1 MGCASST
8 PVVIA
13 DPAKPEELKP
23 LAAEEA
29 PVLKSAPPTAGVVAP
44 PTEVVATEEEK
55 PVAKPSTEVVAAAA
69 APFAV
74 APEMVAPAAEVMAPE
89 VIAPE
94 VVPPEVVA
102 PEVVAPAS
110 AAAPSAPAPAAAPPA
125 PAISDEVLASY
136 KEAFSV
142 FDKDGS
148 GTVSTSELG
157 EMMSAL
163 GQNLSAEE
171 LDAIIKEVDADGS
184 GEIDF
189 DEFCACMQKA
199 KKGGGTAPK
208 LAVVVEENGLL
219 SGLNNF
225 FGRLFNRGP
234 SAEEIAAAEAAAAAA
249 AEAEAARIA
258 TGVLA
263 GSPPDRGSSNSPSF

>member
-1 MGCASST
+1 MGCASAI

-13 DPAKPEELKP
+13 DPANPEELKP
-23 LAAEEA
+23 IAAEDKDA
-29 PVLKSAPPTAGVVAP
+29 VLKSALSTANVIVAA
-44 PTEVVATEEEK
+44 TEVVAAEEEK
-55 PVAKPSTEVVAAAA
+55 PVAKLMAKPSTEAVAAMP
-69 APFAV
+69 APASV
-74 APEMVAPAAEVMAPE
+74 APD
-89 VIAPE
+89 
-94 VVPPEVVA
+94 EVVA
-102 PEVVAPAS
+102 PEVI
-110 AAAPSAPAPAAAPPA
+110 APAPAAAPHA
-125 PAISDEVLASY
+125 PAISVLASY

-157 EMMSAL
+157 EIMSAL

-171 LDAIIKEVDADGS
+171 LDAIIKEIDADGS

-199 KKGGGTAPK
+199 KEGGGTTPK

-225 FGRLFNRGP
+225 FGRLFSHGL
-234 SAEEIAAAEAAAAAA
+234 SAEEIAAAEAAAKAAA
-249 AEAEAARIA
+249 KAEAARIA

>member
-1 MGCASST
+1 MGCASAI

-13 DPAKPEELKP
+13 DPAKREELKP
-23 LAAEEA
+23 IAAEDKDT
-29 PVLKSAPPTAGVVAP
+29 VLKSALSTANVIVAA
-44 PTEVVATEEEK
+44 TEVVAAEEER
-55 PVAKPSTEVVAAAA
+55 PVAKPSTEAVAATR
-69 APFAV
+69 P
-74 APEMVAPAAEVMAPE
+74 APASMAPD
-89 VIAPE
+89 
-94 VVPPEVVA
+94 EVVA
-102 PEVVAPAS
+102 PEVVAPEVI
-110 AAAPSAPAPAAAPPA
+110 APAPAAAPHA
-125 PAISDEVLASY
+125 PAISVLASY
-136 KEAFSV
+136 KAAFSV

-157 EMMSAL
+157 ETMSAL
-163 GQNLSAEE
+163 GQNPSAEE

-199 KKGGGTAPK
+199 KEGGGTTPK

-225 FGRLFNRGP
+225 FGRLFNHGP
-234 SAEEIAAAEAAAAAA
+234 SAEENGAAEAAVKAA

>member
-1 MGCASST
+1 MGCASAI

-13 DPAKPEELKP
+13 DPANPEELKP
-23 LAAEEA
+23 IATEDKDA
-29 PVLKSAPPTAGVVAP
+29 VLKSALSTANVIVAA
-44 PTEVVATEEEK
+44 TEVVAAEEEK
-55 PVAKPSTEVVAAAA
+55 PVAKPSTEVVAAEEEKPVAK
-69 APFAV
+69 PSTEAV
-74 APEMVAPAAEVMAPE
+74 AAMPAPASVAPDEAVA
-89 VIAPE
+89 
-94 VVPPEVVA
+94 PEVVA
-102 PEVVAPAS
+102 PEVI
-110 AAAPSAPAPAAAPPA
+110 APAPAAAPHA
-125 PAISDEVLASY
+125 PAISVLASY

-157 EMMSAL
+157 EIMSAL

-189 DEFCACMQKA
+189 DEFCECMLKA
-199 KKGGGTAPK
+199 KEGGGTPPK

-225 FGRLFNRGP
+225 FGRLFNHGP
-234 SAEEIAAAEAAAAAA
+234 SAEENGAAEAAAKAA

>member
-69 APFAV
+69 APAAV
-74 APEMVAPAAEVMAPE
+74 APDEVVAPE
-89 VIAPE
+89 VIAP
-94 VVPPEVVA
+94 A
-102 PEVVAPAS
+102 AG
-110 AAAPSAPAPAAAPPA
+110 AAPNA
-125 PAISDEVLASY
+125 PAISVLASY

-171 LDAIIKEVDADGS
+171 LDAMVEEVDADGS

-234 SAEEIAAAEAAAAAA
+234 SAEEFAAAAEAAAKAA

-258 TGVLA
+258 TEEACALA
-263 GSPPDRGSSNSPSF
+263 RSP

>member
-1 MGCASST
+1 MGCASAI

-13 DPAKPEELKP
+13 DPANPEELKP
-23 LAAEEA
+23 IATEDKDA
-29 PVLKSAPPTAGVVAP
+29 VLKSALSTANVIVAA
-44 PTEVVATEEEK
+44 TEVVAAEEGK
-55 PVAKPSTEVVAAAA
+55 LMAKPSTEAVAAMP
-69 APFAV
+69 APASV
-74 APEMVAPAAEVMAPE
+74 APD
-89 VIAPE
+89 
-94 VVPPEVVA
+94 EVVA
-102 PEVVAPAS
+102 PEVI
-110 AAAPSAPAPAAAPPA
+110 APAPAAAPHA
-125 PAISDEVLASY
+125 PAISVLASY

-157 EMMSAL
+157 EIMSAL

-199 KKGGGTAPK
+199 KEGGGTPPK

-225 FGRLFNRGP
+225 FGRLFNHGP
-234 SAEEIAAAEAAAAAA
+234 SAEENAAAEAAAKAA

>member
-1 MGCASST
+1 MGCASAI

-13 DPAKPEELKP
+13 DPANPEELKP
-23 LAAEEA
+23 IATEDKDA
-29 PVLKSAPPTAGVVAP
+29 VLKSALSTANVIVAA
-44 PTEVVATEEEK
+44 TEVVAAEEEK
-55 PVAKPSTEVVAAAA
+55 PVAKPSTEVVAAEEEKPVAK
-69 APFAV
+69 PSTEAV
-74 APEMVAPAAEVMAPE
+74 AAMPAPASVAPDEAVA
-89 VIAPE
+89 
-94 VVPPEVVA
+94 PEVVA
-102 PEVVAPAS
+102 PEVI
-110 AAAPSAPAPAAAPPA
+110 APAPAAAPHA
-125 PAISDEVLASY
+125 PAISVLASY

-157 EMMSAL
+157 EIMSAL

-199 KKGGGTAPK
+199 KEGGGTPPK

-225 FGRLFNRGP
+225 FGRLFNHGP
-234 SAEEIAAAEAAAAAA
+234 SAEENGAAEAAAKAA

>member
-1 MGCASST
+1 
-8 PVVIA
+8 
-13 DPAKPEELKP
+13 
-23 LAAEEA
+23 
-29 PVLKSAPPTAGVVAP
+29 
-44 PTEVVATEEEK
+44 
-55 PVAKPSTEVVAAAA
+55 
-69 APFAV
+69 
-74 APEMVAPAAEVMAPE
+74 MV
-89 VIAPE
+89 APE
-94 VVPPEVVA
+94 VVAPEVVA
-102 PEVVAPAS
+102 PEVVAPAP

-125 PAISDEVLASY
+125 PAISEEVLASY

-171 LDAIIKEVDADGS
+171 LDAMVEEVDADGS

-234 SAEEIAAAEAAAAAA
+234 SAEEFAAAAEAAAKAA

-258 TGVLA
+258 TEEACALA
-263 GSPPDRGSSNSPSF
+263 RSP

>member
-1 MGCASST
+1 M
-8 PVVIA
+8 
-13 DPAKPEELKP
+13 
-23 LAAEEA
+23 
-29 PVLKSAPPTAGVVAP
+29 LKSALSTANVIVAA
-44 PTEVVATEEEK
+44 TEVVAAEEEK
-55 PVAKPSTEVVAAAA
+55 PVAKLMAKPSTEAVAAMP
-69 APFAV
+69 APASV
-74 APEMVAPAAEVMAPE
+74 APD
-89 VIAPE
+89 
-94 VVPPEVVA
+94 EVVA
-102 PEVVAPAS
+102 PEVI
-110 AAAPSAPAPAAAPPA
+110 APAPAAAPHA
-125 PAISDEVLASY
+125 PAISVLASY

-157 EMMSAL
+157 EIMSAL

-199 KKGGGTAPK
+199 KEGGGTPPK

-225 FGRLFNRGP
+225 FGRLFNHGP
-234 SAEEIAAAEAAAAAA
+234 SAEENAAAEAAAKAA

>member
-1 MGCASST
+1 
-8 PVVIA
+8 
-13 DPAKPEELKP
+13 
-23 LAAEEA
+23 
-29 PVLKSAPPTAGVVAP
+29 VLKSALSTANVIVAA
-44 PTEVVATEEEK
+44 TEVVAAEEEKPVAKPSPEVVAAEEEK
-55 PVAKPSTEVVAAAA
+55 PVAKPSTEAVAAMP
-69 APFAV
+69 APASV
-74 APEMVAPAAEVMAPE
+74 APDEVVAPE

-94 VVPPEVVA
+94 VI
-102 PEVVAPAS
+102 
-110 AAAPSAPAPAAAPPA
+110 APAPAAAPHA
-125 PAISDEVLASY
+125 PAISVLASY

-157 EMMSAL
+157 EIMSAL

-199 KKGGGTAPK
+199 KEGGGTPPK

-225 FGRLFNRGP
+225 FGRLFNHGP
-234 SAEEIAAAEAAAAAA
+234 SAEENGAAEAAAKAA

>member
-1 MGCASST
+1 
-8 PVVIA
+8 
-13 DPAKPEELKP
+13 
-23 LAAEEA
+23 
-29 PVLKSAPPTAGVVAP
+29 VLKSALSTANVIVAA
-44 PTEVVATEEEK
+44 TEVVAAEEEKPVAKPSPEVVAAEEEK
-55 PVAKPSTEVVAAAA
+55 PVAKPSTEAVAAMP
-69 APFAV
+69 APASV
-74 APEMVAPAAEVMAPE
+74 APDEVVAPE

-94 VVPPEVVA
+94 VI
-102 PEVVAPAS
+102 
-110 AAAPSAPAPAAAPPA
+110 APAPAAAPHA
-125 PAISDEVLASY
+125 PAISGLASY

-157 EMMSAL
+157 EIMSAL

-199 KKGGGTAPK
+199 KEGGGTPPK

-225 FGRLFNRGP
+225 FGRLFNHGP
-234 SAEEIAAAEAAAAAA
+234 SAEENGAAEAAAKAA

>member
-1 MGCASST
+1 MGCASAI

-13 DPAKPEELKP
+13 DPANPEELKP
-23 LAAEEA
+23 VATEDKDA
-29 PVLKSAPPTAGVVAP
+29 VLKSALSTANVIVAA
-44 PTEVVATEEEK
+44 TEVVAAEEEK
-55 PVAKPSTEVVAAAA
+55 PVAKPSPEVVAAEEEKPVAKLMA
-69 APFAV
+69 KPSTEAV
-74 APEMVAPAAEVMAPE
+74 AAMPAPASVAPDEVVAPEVMAPE

-94 VVPPEVVA
+94 VI
-102 PEVVAPAS
+102 
-110 AAAPSAPAPAAAPPA
+110 APAPAAAPHA
-125 PAISDEVLASY
+125 PAISVLASY

-157 EMMSAL
+157 EIMSAL

-171 LDAIIKEVDADGS
+171 LDAIIKEIDADGS

-199 KKGGGTAPK
+199 KEGGGTTPK

-225 FGRLFNRGP
+225 FGRLFNHGP
-234 SAEEIAAAEAAAAAA
+234 SAEENGAAEAAAKAA

>member
-1 MGCASST
+1 M
-8 PVVIA
+8 
-13 DPAKPEELKP
+13 
-23 LAAEEA
+23 
-29 PVLKSAPPTAGVVAP
+29 LKSALSTANVIVAA
-44 PTEVVATEEEK
+44 TEVVAAEEEK
-55 PVAKPSTEVVAAAA
+55 PVAKPSTEAVAAMP
-69 APFAV
+69 APASV
-74 APEMVAPAAEVMAPE
+74 APDEVVAPE

-94 VVPPEVVA
+94 VI
-102 PEVVAPAS
+102 
-110 AAAPSAPAPAAAPPA
+110 APAPAAAPHA
-125 PAISDEVLASY
+125 PAISVLASY

-157 EMMSAL
+157 EIMSAL

-199 KKGGGTAPK
+199 KEGGGTTPK

-225 FGRLFNRGP
+225 FGRLFNHGP
-234 SAEEIAAAEAAAAAA
+234 SAEENAAAEAAAKAA

>member
-1 MGCASST
+1 M
-8 PVVIA
+8 
-13 DPAKPEELKP
+13 
-23 LAAEEA
+23 
-29 PVLKSAPPTAGVVAP
+29 
-44 PTEVVATEEEK
+44 
-55 PVAKPSTEVVAAAA
+55 AKPSTEVVAAAA
-69 APFAV
+69 APAAV
-74 APEMVAPAAEVMAPE
+74 APDEVVAPE
-89 VIAPE
+89 VIAP
-94 VVPPEVVA
+94 A
-102 PEVVAPAS
+102 AG
-110 AAAPSAPAPAAAPPA
+110 AAPNA
-125 PAISDEVLASY
+125 PAISVLASY

-171 LDAIIKEVDADGS
+171 LDAMVEEVDADGS

-234 SAEEIAAAEAAAAAA
+234 SAEEFAAAAEAAAKAA

-258 TGVLA
+258 TEEACALA
-263 GSPPDRGSSNSPSF
+263 RSP

>member
-1 MGCASST
+1 MGCASAI

-13 DPAKPEELKP
+13 DPANPEELKP
-23 LAAEEA
+23 IATEDKDA
-29 PVLKSAPPTAGVVAP
+29 VLKSALSTANVIVAA
-44 PTEVVATEEEK
+44 TEVVAAEEEKPVAKPSPEVVAAEEEK
-55 PVAKPSTEVVAAAA
+55 PVAKPSTEAVAAMP
-69 APFAV
+69 APASV
-74 APEMVAPAAEVMAPE
+74 APDEVVAPE

-94 VVPPEVVA
+94 VI
-102 PEVVAPAS
+102 
-110 AAAPSAPAPAAAPPA
+110 APAPAAAPHA
-125 PAISDEVLASY
+125 PAISVLASY

-199 KKGGGTAPK
+199 KEGGGTPPK

-225 FGRLFNRGP
+225 FGRLFNHGP
-234 SAEEIAAAEAAAAAA
+234 SAVEENGAAEAAAKAA

>member
-1 MGCASST
+1 MGCASAV

-13 DPAKPEELKP
+13 DPANPEELKP
-23 LAAEEA
+23 IAAEDKDA
-29 PVLKSAPPTAGVVAP
+29 VLKSALSTANVIVAA
-44 PTEVVATEEEK
+44 TEVVAAEEEK
-55 PVAKPSTEVVAAAA
+55 PVAKLMAKPSTEAVAAMP
-69 APFAV
+69 APASV
-74 APEMVAPAAEVMAPE
+74 APD
-89 VIAPE
+89 
-94 VVPPEVVA
+94 EVVA
-102 PEVVAPAS
+102 PEVI
-110 AAAPSAPAPAAAPPA
+110 APAPAAAPHA
-125 PAISDEVLASY
+125 PAISVLASY

-157 EMMSAL
+157 EIMSAL

-171 LDAIIKEVDADGS
+171 LDAIIKEIDADGS

-199 KKGGGTAPK
+199 KEGGGTTPK

-225 FGRLFNRGP
+225 FGRLFSHGL
-234 SAEEIAAAEAAAAAA
+234 SAEEIAAAEAAAKAAA
-249 AEAEAARIA
+249 KAEAARIA

>member
-1 MGCASST
+1 
-8 PVVIA
+8 
-13 DPAKPEELKP
+13 
-23 LAAEEA
+23 
-29 PVLKSAPPTAGVVAP
+29 
-44 PTEVVATEEEK
+44 
-55 PVAKPSTEVVAAAA
+55 
-69 APFAV
+69 
-74 APEMVAPAAEVMAPE
+74 
-89 VIAPE
+89 
-94 VVPPEVVA
+94 
-102 PEVVAPAS
+102 
-110 AAAPSAPAPAAAPPA
+110 
-125 PAISDEVLASY
+125 VLASY

-157 EMMSAL
+157 EIMSAL

-199 KKGGGTAPK
+199 KEGGGTTPK

-225 FGRLFNRGP
+225 FGRLFNHGP
-234 SAEEIAAAEAAAAAA
+234 SAAAEAAAKAA

-263 GSPPDRGSSNSPSF
+263 GSPPDRSSPSF

>member
-1 MGCASST
+1 MTHPRVWLLTRRT
-8 PVVIA
+8 PNPKDA
-13 DPAKPEELKP
+13 
-23 LAAEEA
+23 
-29 PVLKSAPPTAGVVAP
+29 VLKSALSTANVIVAA
-44 PTEVVATEEEK
+44 TEVVAAEEEKPVAKPSPEVVAAEEEK
-55 PVAKPSTEVVAAAA
+55 PVAKPSTEAVAAMP
-69 APFAV
+69 APASV
-74 APEMVAPAAEVMAPE
+74 APD
-89 VIAPE
+89 
-94 VVPPEVVA
+94 EVVA
-102 PEVVAPAS
+102 PEVI
-110 AAAPSAPAPAAAPPA
+110 APAPAAAPHA
-125 PAISDEVLASY
+125 PAISVLASY

-157 EMMSAL
+157 EIMSAL

-199 KKGGGTAPK
+199 KEGGGTPPK

-225 FGRLFNRGP
+225 FGRLFNHGP
-234 SAEEIAAAEAAAAAA
+234 SAEENGAAEAAAKAA

>member
-1 MGCASST
+1 M
-8 PVVIA
+8 
-13 DPAKPEELKP
+13 
-23 LAAEEA
+23 
-29 PVLKSAPPTAGVVAP
+29 LKSALSTANVIVAA
-44 PTEVVATEEEK
+44 TEVVAAEEEKPVAKPSPEVVAAEEEK
-55 PVAKPSTEVVAAAA
+55 PVAKPSTEAVAAMP
-69 APFAV
+69 APASV
-74 APEMVAPAAEVMAPE
+74 APDEVVAPE

-94 VVPPEVVA
+94 VI
-102 PEVVAPAS
+102 
-110 AAAPSAPAPAAAPPA
+110 APAPAAAPHA
-125 PAISDEVLASY
+125 PAISVLASY

-157 EMMSAL
+157 EIMSAL

-199 KKGGGTAPK
+199 KEGGGTPPK

-225 FGRLFNRGP
+225 FGRLFNHGP
-234 SAEEIAAAEAAAAAA
+234 SAEENGAAEAAAKAA

>member
-1 MGCASST
+1 MGCASAI

-13 DPAKPEELKP
+13 DPANPEELKP
-23 LAAEEA
+23 VATEDKDA
-29 PVLKSAPPTAGVVAP
+29 VLKSALSTANVIVAA
-44 PTEVVATEEEK
+44 TEVVAAEEEKPVAKPSPEVVAAEEEK
-55 PVAKPSTEVVAAAA
+55 PVAKPSTEAVAAMP
-69 APFAV
+69 APASV
-74 APEMVAPAAEVMAPE
+74 APDEVVAPE

-94 VVPPEVVA
+94 VI
-102 PEVVAPAS
+102 
-110 AAAPSAPAPAAAPPA
+110 APAPAAAPHA
-125 PAISDEVLASY
+125 PAISVLASY

-157 EMMSAL
+157 EIMSAL

-199 KKGGGTAPK
+199 KEGGGTPPK

-225 FGRLFNRGP
+225 FGRLFNHGP
-234 SAEEIAAAEAAAAAA
+234 SAEENGAAEAAAKAA

>member
-1 MGCASST
+1 
-8 PVVIA
+8 
-13 DPAKPEELKP
+13 
-23 LAAEEA
+23 
-29 PVLKSAPPTAGVVAP
+29 VAP
-44 PTEVVATEEEK
+44 DE
-55 PVAKPSTEVVAAAA
+55 
-69 APFAV
+69 AV
-74 APEMVAPAAEVMAPE
+74 A
-89 VIAPE
+89 
-94 VVPPEVVA
+94 PEVVA
-102 PEVVAPAS
+102 PEVI
-110 AAAPSAPAPAAAPPA
+110 APAPAAAPHA
-125 PAISDEVLASY
+125 PAISVLASY

-157 EMMSAL
+157 EIMSAL

-171 LDAIIKEVDADGS
+171 LDAIIKEIDADGS

-199 KKGGGTAPK
+199 KEGGGTTPK

-225 FGRLFNRGP
+225 FGRLFSHGL
-234 SAEEIAAAEAAAAAA
+234 SAEEIAAAEAAAKAA

>member
-1 MGCASST
+1 MGCASAI

-13 DPAKPEELKP
+13 DPANPEELKP
-23 LAAEEA
+23 IATEDKDA
-29 PVLKSAPPTAGVVAP
+29 VLKSALSTANVIVAA
-44 PTEVVATEEEK
+44 TEVVAAEEDKPVAKPSPEVVAAEEEK
-55 PVAKPSTEVVAAAA
+55 PVAKPSTEAVAAMP
-69 APFAV
+69 APASV
-74 APEMVAPAAEVMAPE
+74 APDEVVAPE

-94 VVPPEVVA
+94 VIT
-102 PEVVAPAS
+102 
-110 AAAPSAPAPAAAPPA
+110 PAPAAAPHA
-125 PAISDEVLASY
+125 PAISGLASY

-157 EMMSAL
+157 EIMSAL

-199 KKGGGTAPK
+199 KEGGGTTPK

-225 FGRLFNRGP
+225 FGRLFNHGP
-234 SAEEIAAAEAAAAAA
+234 SAEEIAAAEAAAKAA

>member
-1 MGCASST
+1 MGCASFT

-13 DPAKPEELKP
+13 EPAKLEELKP
-23 LAAEEA
+23 RVKPIAAEDEA
-29 PVLKSAPPTAGVVAP
+29 TVLKSALSTADVVVPPA
-44 PTEVVATEEEK
+44 EVVAT
-55 PVAKPSTEVVAAAA
+55 AA
-69 APFAV
+69 APAAV
-74 APEMVAPAAEVMAPE
+74 APDEVVAPE
-89 VIAPE
+89 VIAP
-94 VVPPEVVA
+94 A
-102 PEVVAPAS
+102 TG
-110 AAAPSAPAPAAAPPA
+110 AAPNA
-125 PAISDEVLASY
+125 PAISVLASY

-148 GTVSTSELG
+148 GAVSVSELG

-171 LDAIIKEVDADGS
+171 LDAMVEEVDADGS
-184 GEIDF
+184 SEIDF

-225 FGRLFNRGP
+225 FGRLFNSGP
-234 SAEEIAAAEAAAAAA
+234 SAEEFAAAAEAAAKAA

-258 TGVLA
+258 TEEACALA
-263 GSPPDRGSSNSPSF
+263 RSP